1 MNITRHAIEQKGF
14 FEDVNLS
21 TLLLIGLMLSI
32 IIICLTILIA
42 FEIHSTYQT
51 DIFRSIISG
60 LILSSIFASI
70 MTMILIFIINKS
82 VDDYEK
88 KMNEIEIT
96 GQTKI
101 ENVTVNE
108 KQNVIATY
116 QYKDKSQFIEFMT
129 NESVNIKEGDTVRFD
144 YYKEKIE
151 KDSST
156 VTVSK
161 KDIKDG
167 KIKIQHK

>member
-14 FEDVNLS
+14 FEGLDAN
-21 TLLLIGLMLSI
+21 LLIMIGVAIVILI
-32 IIICLTILIA
+32 TFTTILVA
-42 FEIHSTYQT
+42 FEI
-51 DIFRSIISG
+51 RSYHKIGISQ
-60 LILSSIFASI
+60 SI
-70 MTMILIFIINKS
+70 MTAFLPSLFLVFILIGMFSFLFYKS
-82 VDDYEK
+82 DKSYKES
-88 KMNEIEIT
+88 MNEIEIT

-108 KQNVIATY
+108 KQNIIATY

-144 YYKEKIE
+144 HYKDKIE